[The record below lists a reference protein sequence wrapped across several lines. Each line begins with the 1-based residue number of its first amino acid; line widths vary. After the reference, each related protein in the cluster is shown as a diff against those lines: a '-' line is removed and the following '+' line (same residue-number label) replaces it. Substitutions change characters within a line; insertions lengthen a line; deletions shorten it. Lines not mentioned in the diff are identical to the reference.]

1 MNIEQ
6 QRKAFDEW
14 YGIKPKGWFEAVRY
28 NTAWKAWLAAQK
40 QEGHVMVPVEP
51 SLETMQKMN
60 REFIDSEFET
70 PKYRM
75 QQVYKAMIQAAQ
87 E

>member
-6 QRKAFDEW
+6 QRKAFDDW

-51 SLETMQKMN
+51 IDGIDLMICKMVDHRIDCFEADRIYKTIIEESQK
-60 REFIDSEFET
+60 
-70 PKYRM
+70 
-75 QQVYKAMIQAAQ
+75 
-87 E
+87 

>member
-14 YGIKPKGWFEAVRY
+14 YGIKPKGWFEAIRY

-40 QEGHVMVPVEP
+40 QEGYVMVPVEP
-51 SLETMQKMN
+51 TNGMDLVICKMVDHRIDCFEADRIYKTIIEESQK
-60 REFIDSEFET
+60 
-70 PKYRM
+70 
-75 QQVYKAMIQAAQ
+75 
-87 E
+87 